1 MKLRAVAIDIDGTL
15 TDERRRLELEAVA
28 MLRRLE
34 WLGVRVILATGNVLC
49 VTDTIKTFIGTSG
62 PVICE
67 NGGIIKDE
75 ELGVVRYLGDIPE
88 VRRAFNHLLARREVR
103 LVPYSE
109 LRKTEVAVLRDGIR
123 VEEVRELLRDFRVEV
138 VDTKFAIHIK
148 SPGVSKGR
156 ALEEIA
162 RLRGLEMDEIA
173 AVGDSENDR
182 DMLERAGYAVSVG
195 EPCLEDVADLV
206 TSERY
211 GAGAVQALRHLI
223 EISF

>member
-1 MKLRAVAIDIDGTL
+1 MRLRAVAIDIDGTL
-15 TDERRRLELEAVA
+15 TDEKRRLELEAVA

-34 WLGVRVILATGNVLC
+34 WLNVKVILATGNVLC

-88 VRRAFNHLLARREVR
+88 VRRAFNHLAARMEVK

-109 LRKTEVAVLRDGIR
+109 LRKTEVALLRDGISA
-123 VEEVRELLRDFRVEV
+123 EQVREVLKDFNVEV

-156 ALEEIA
+156 ALEQIA
-162 RLRGLEMDEIA
+162 ELRGIELEEIA
-173 AVGDSENDR
+173 AIGDSENDR
-182 DMLERAGYAVSVG
+182 DMLAKAGYAISVG
-195 EPCLEDVADLV
+195 EQALEDVADLV
-206 TSERY
+206 TADRY